1 MKDYIYLTISTATVA
16 ADNSVSWNINSSCFN
31 SMKHNDRLI
40 VKMIACD
47 LTIDNGTDDT
57 IGGLT
62 PIYCNLISS
71 NITTDSGQQLLGF
84 TYTDTKLIG
93 ANYFV
98 YTTGTSGEISL
109 YTSPFYKLIVWGNDY
124 PDVTDIS
131 ILLEVSYYQN

>member
-1 MKDYIYLTISTATVA
+1 
-16 ADNSVSWNINSSCFN
+16 
-31 SMKHNDRLI
+31 MKHNDRLI

-93 ANYFV
+93 TNYFV